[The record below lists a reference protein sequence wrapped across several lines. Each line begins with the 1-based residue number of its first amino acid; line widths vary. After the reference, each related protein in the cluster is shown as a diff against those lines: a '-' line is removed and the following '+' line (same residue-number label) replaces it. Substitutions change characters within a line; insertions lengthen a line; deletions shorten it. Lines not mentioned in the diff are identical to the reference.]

1 MYRRLARV
9 GLLQLKQVLH
19 TTQVLKFGRTCPIMV
34 NAISGRLAA
43 FCTKWRHSTP
53 LLLLRT
59 SLGLR
64 RR

>member
-34 NAISGRLAA
+34 NATSGHLAA
-43 FCTKWRHSTP
+43 FCMKWRHSTP
-53 LLLLRT
+53 RLLLRT